1 MRFEIMINIHIY
13 YVACVGAVV
22 AQRTVVPLVTGSN
35 PVRRITTRIHVCI
48 AVVKNVCL
56 MYEKFNMGY
65 YSVVNPQVLHTICTF
80 GTVF

>member
-1 MRFEIMINIHIY
+1 MLMRLKLVIIIRIY
-13 YVACVGAVV
+13 NVACVGAVV

-56 MYEKFNMGY
+56 MYEKFNMGCN
-65 YSVVNPQVLHTICTF
+65 SLVDS
-80 GTVF
+80 